1 MTIAATAPADQPA
14 VDLSPRARL
23 EILGA
28 ILLALF
34 LFALDQTV
42 VGTSL
47 PRIVTDLHGDN
58 LYTWVVTVYLLT
70 ATISGPIYG
79 KLSDLFGRRPIV
91 IFAVGLF
98 LVSSVLS
105 GLSQQMWQLILFRG
119 LQGLGGGAIFPVALA
134 VVADLYTP
142 AERGKYLGLFGAVF
156 GLSSLLG
163 PGIGGFITDTFTWH
177 WIFFVN
183 VPLGLVSLV
192 IMWRLLP
199 AIRRPEAASNID
211 YLGAVAFAAAIGPF
225 LVGLTNKQTG
235 NWTDAA
241 VGGLILLGLAFGVVF
256 VWIESHVPEPIVPLG
271 LFRIRSFTISVMGMF
286 LAAFGFFAA
295 VIFLPRWFQS
305 VAGASA
311 TESGYNLLPLL
322 AALIFSAILSGQIVA
337 RTGHYKLLMLGSLL
351 LLAAGLFLLTNLR
364 ADTSRPV
371 LWAWMVVAGLGIGPS
386 FAVFT
391 LIVQNSVDSGCVG
404 VATASLT
411 FFQQIGGT
419 IGLTIAGTV
428 FAGRMVTEVPAQL
441 AKAGV
446 PAQLAA
452 QFSGSSSGSVDV
464 TGTGNLGQI
473 ILASVPESARASVAP
488 FVPNIV
494 DGIHQAFSI
503 SLASTFLV
511 GIVGAL
517 IAAAAMVFLHEVPM
531 RATFDMAETVP
542 AESAESDGAIGQR
555 RPVPSPA
562 GFRPIDRPAGLE
574 PALATAPSRRLP
586 CAN

>member
-1 MTIAATAPADQPA
+1 MTHVANANANANDHA
-14 VDLSPRARL
+14 VVLSPRARL

-42 VGTSL
+42 VGTAL
-47 PRIVTDLHGDN
+47 PRIVTDLQGDN

-70 ATISGPIYG
+70 ATISGPVYG
-79 KLSDLFGRRPIV
+79 KLSDLFGRRPII
-91 IFAVGLF
+91 IFAVSLF
-98 LVSSVLS
+98 LISSVLS

-119 LQGLGGGAIFPVALA
+119 LQGLGGGAVFPVALA

-163 PGIGGFITDTFTWH
+163 PGIGGFITDQFSWH

-183 VPLGLVSLV
+183 VPLGAVALI

-199 AIRRPEAASNID
+199 TIRRPEAMRNID
-211 YLGAVAFAAAIGPF
+211 YPGAIAFALAIAPF

-235 NWTDAA
+235 QWTDPA
-241 VGGLILLGLAFGVVF
+241 VGGLILLGLAFGAVF
-256 VWIESHVPEPIVPLG
+256 VRIESRAQEPIVPLG
-271 LFRIRSFTISVMGMF
+271 LFRIRAFAISVTGMF
-286 LAAFGFFAA
+286 MAAFGFFGA

-322 AALIFSAILSGQIVA
+322 AALIFSAIVSGQIVA
-337 RTGHYKLLMLGSLL
+337 RVGRYKLLMFASLL
-351 LLAAGLFLLTNLR
+351 LLAAGLFMLTNLR
-364 ADTSRPV
+364 ADTDRRT
-371 LWAWMVVAGLGIGPS
+371 LWLWMVVAGLGIGPS

-391 LIVQNSVDSGCVG
+391 LIVQNAVETSCVG

-428 FAGRMVTEVPAQL
+428 FAGRMVSEVPAQL
-441 AKAGV
+441 ANAGV
-446 PAQLAA
+446 PPQIVA
-452 QFSGSSSGSVDV
+452 QFSGGSGGSVDI
-464 TGTGNLGQI
+464 TGTGDLGQR
-473 ILASVPESARASVAP
+473 ILASIPAQAQASIAPLIPNMVA
-488 FVPNIV
+488 
-494 DGIHQAFSI
+494 GIHQAFSI
-503 SLASTFLV
+503 ALASTFWV

-517 IAAAAMVFLHEVPM
+517 VGAAAVAFLKEAPM
-531 RATFDMAETVP
+531 RATFEMGESTDEP
-542 AESAESDGAIGQR
+542 AQLAAPGQL
-555 RPVPSPA
+555 V
-562 GFRPIDRPAGLE
+562 LE
-574 PALATAPSRRLP
+574 PALSIVKRSP